1 MVQRK
6 MTKRAK
12 KETAQFYLY
21 ISPWIIGFVLFTLIP
36 LVASIYFSLFDFTKL
51 DLALGNKLYYVGF
64 DNFKD
69 ILFNNDVFY
78 TAVGNTFFYSFVR
91 VLVGCLISFLFA
103 TILNKKIWGR
113 KLFRILIYIPAIIP
127 IVGSAIVWKG
137 LFDEQFSFFNFL
149 LSIIG
154 VAPVDWLGNNA
165 MGSVLLMSIW
175 CGIGPTMLIILAGL
189 QSVSQDVIEASIIDG
204 ANAFQRYWHIV
215 IPTISPTILY
225 VLITGFIGTL
235 QAYSEF
241 DLITGGGPGYKT
253 TTMSMLVIQSM
264 NNEGLG
270 YACAMAWIICFI
282 VLIFTLIF
290 FAVTKGKIY
299 YREGD

>member
-1 MVQRK
+1 MARKK
-6 MTKRAK
+6 MTKNERKEARA
-12 KETAQFYLY
+12 FYLY
-21 ISPWIIGFVLFTLIP
+21 ISPWIIGFTLFTLVP
-36 LVASIYFSLFDFTKL
+36 LISSIYFSLFDFTKL
-51 DLALGNKLYYVGF
+51 DLALGNELYFVGLG
-64 DNFKD
+64 NYKD

-78 TAVGNTFFYSFVR
+78 EAIKNTFYYSFVR
-91 VLVGCLISFLFA
+91 VLVGCAISFLFA
-103 TILNKKIWGR
+103 IILNKKIMGR
-113 KLFRILIYIPAIIP
+113 KLFRVLIYIPAVIP

-154 VAPVDWLGNNA
+154 VAPIDWLGKNA

-175 CGIGPTMLIILAGL
+175 CGIGPTMLIIIAGL
-189 QSVSQDVIEASIIDG
+189 QSVSEDIIEASIIDG
-204 ANAFQRYWHIV
+204 ANSFQRYYHIV
-215 IPTISPTILY
+215 LPTVSPTIFY

-241 DLITGGGPGYKT
+241 DLITSGGPGHST
-253 TTMSMLVIQSM
+253 TTMSMLVINSM

-270 YACAMAWIICFI
+270 YACAMAWLICFI
-282 VLIFTLIF
+282 VLFFTLIF
-290 FAVTKGKIY
+290 FAITKGKIY

>member
-1 MVQRK
+1 MKKKK
-6 MTKRAK
+6 MTKNEL
-12 KETAQFYLY
+12 KETGLFYLY
-21 ISPWIIGFVLFTLIP
+21 ISPWIIGFLLFTLVP
-36 LVASIYFSLFDFTKL
+36 LLASIYFSLYDFSKL
-51 DLALGNKLYYVGF
+51 DLAMGREMYFVGF

-69 ILFNNDVFY
+69 ILFNNKVFY
-78 TAVGNTFFYSFVR
+78 QAIGNTFYYSIIR
-91 VLVGCLISFLFA
+91 VLLGCLISFIFA

-113 KLFRILIYIPAIIP
+113 KLFRVLIYIPAVIP

-165 MGSVLLMSIW
+165 MSSVLFMSIW

-204 ANAFQRYWHIV
+204 ANSFQRYIHIV
-215 IPTISPTILY
+215 LPTISPTIFY

-241 DLITGGGPGYKT
+241 DLITQGGPGYKT
-253 TTMSMLVIQSM
+253 TTMSMLVIRAM
-264 NNEGLG
+264 DNEGLG

-282 VLIFTLIF
+282 VLFFTLIF
-290 FAVTKGKIY
+290 FAITKGKIY
-299 YREGD
+299 YREGE

>member
-36 LVASIYFSLFDFTKL
+36 LVASIYFSLYDFTKL

>member
-36 LVASIYFSLFDFTKL
+36 LVASIYFSLYDFTKL

-78 TAVGNTFFYSFVR
+78 TAVGNTFFYSLVR

>member
-1 MVQRK
+1 MIRK
-6 MTKRAK
+6 KMSIREK
-12 KETAQFYLY
+12 KETGLFYLF
-21 ISPWIIGFVLFTLIP
+21 ISPWIIGFTLFTLVP

-51 DLALGNKLYYVGF
+51 DLALGNELYYVGLG
-64 DNFKD
+64 NFKD

-78 TAVGNTFFYSFVR
+78 ISIKNTFYYSFVR
-91 VLVGCLISFLFA
+91 VLLGCFISFIFA
-103 TILNKKIWGR
+103 SILNQKIWGR

-149 LSIIG
+149 LSVVG
-154 VAPVDWLGNNA
+154 VAPIDWLGNNA
-165 MGSVLLMSIW
+165 MSSVLLMSIW

-189 QSVSQDVIEASIIDG
+189 QSVSQEVIEASIIDG
-204 ANAFQRYWHIV
+204 ANTLQRYRHIV
-215 IPTISPTILY
+215 LPTISPTIFY

-241 DLITGGGPGYKT
+241 DLITAGGPGYKT
-253 TTMSMLVIQSM
+253 TTMSMLVINSM

-282 VLIFTLIF
+282 VLFFTLIF
-290 FAVTKGKIY
+290 FAITKGKIY
-299 YREGD
+299 YREGE

>member
-1 MVQRK
+1 MARKK
-6 MTKRAK
+6 MTKRSI
-12 KETAQFYLY
+12 KETAQFYLF
-21 ISPWIIGFVLFTLIP
+21 ISPWLIGFILFTFIP
-36 LVASIYFSLFDFTKL
+36 LLASIYFSLFDFSKL
-51 DLALGNKLYYVGF
+51 DLALGNKLYFVGF

-78 TAVGNTFFYSFVR
+78 TAVGNTFYYSIVR
-91 VLVGCLISFLFA
+91 VFVGCFISFLFA
-103 TILNKKIWGR
+103 AILNKKIWGR
-113 KLFRILIYIPAIIP
+113 KIFRILIYIPAIIP

-154 VAPVDWLGNNA
+154 VAPIDWLGNNA

-189 QSVSQDVIEASIIDG
+189 QSVSQDIIEASIIDG
-204 ANAFQRYWHIV
+204 ANSFQRYIHIV
-215 IPTISPTILY
+215 LPTISPTIFY

-241 DLITGGGPGYKT
+241 DLITSGGPGYKT
-253 TTMSMLVIQSM
+253 TTMSMLVINSM

-282 VLIFTLIF
+282 VLFFTLIF
-290 FAVTKGKIY
+290 FAITKGKIY
-299 YREGD
+299 YREEE

>member
-1 MVQRK
+1 M
-6 MTKRAK
+6 
-12 KETAQFYLY
+12 
-21 ISPWIIGFVLFTLIP
+21 
-36 LVASIYFSLFDFTKL
+36 
-51 DLALGNKLYYVGF
+51 
-64 DNFKD
+64 
-69 ILFNNDVFY
+69 
-78 TAVGNTFFYSFVR
+78 
-91 VLVGCLISFLFA
+91 GCFISFLFA
-103 TILNKKIWGR
+103 AILNKKIWGR
-113 KLFRILIYIPAIIP
+113 KIFRILIYIPAIIP

-154 VAPVDWLGNNA
+154 VAPIDWLGNNA

-189 QSVSQDVIEASIIDG
+189 QSVSQDIIEASIIDG
-204 ANAFQRYWHIV
+204 ANSFQRYIHIV
-215 IPTISPTILY
+215 LPTISPTIFY

-241 DLITGGGPGYKT
+241 DLITSGGPGYKT
-253 TTMSMLVIQSM
+253 TTMSMLVINSM

-282 VLIFTLIF
+282 VLFFTLIF
-290 FAVTKGKIY
+290 FAITKGKIY
-299 YREGD
+299 YREEE

>member
-1 MVQRK
+1 M
-6 MTKRAK
+6 
-12 KETAQFYLY
+12 
-21 ISPWIIGFVLFTLIP
+21 
-36 LVASIYFSLFDFTKL
+36 
-51 DLALGNKLYYVGF
+51 
-64 DNFKD
+64 
-69 ILFNNDVFY
+69 
-78 TAVGNTFFYSFVR
+78 
-91 VLVGCLISFLFA
+91 ISFLFA

-149 LSIIG
+149 ISIIG

>member
-1 MVQRK
+1 MKRK
-6 MTKRAK
+6 KMSKSEKR
-12 KETAQFYLY
+12 ETSLFYLF
-21 ISPWIIGFVLFTLIP
+21 ISPWIIGFTLFTLIP
-36 LVASIYFSLFDFTKL
+36 LVASIYFSLFEFSKL
-51 DLALGNKLYYVGF
+51 DLALGNELEFVGLG
-64 DNFKD
+64 NFKD

-78 TAVGNTFFYSFVR
+78 ESIKNTFYYSFVR
-91 VLVGCLISFLFA
+91 VLLGCFISFIFA

-154 VAPVDWLGNNA
+154 IAPIDWLGSNS
-165 MGSVLLMSIW
+165 MSSVLLMSIW

-189 QSVSQDVIEASIIDG
+189 QGVSQDIIEASIVDG
-204 ANAFQRYWHIV
+204 ANGLQRYIHIV
-215 IPTISPTILY
+215 LPTISPTIFY

-235 QAYSEF
+235 HAYSEF
-241 DLITGGGPGYKT
+241 DLITAGGPGHST
-253 TTMSMLVIQSM
+253 TTMSMLVINSM

-270 YACAMAWIICFI
+270 YACAMAWLICFI
-282 VLIFTLIF
+282 VLFFTLIF
-290 FAVTKGKIY
+290 FAITKGKIY
-299 YREGD
+299 YREGE